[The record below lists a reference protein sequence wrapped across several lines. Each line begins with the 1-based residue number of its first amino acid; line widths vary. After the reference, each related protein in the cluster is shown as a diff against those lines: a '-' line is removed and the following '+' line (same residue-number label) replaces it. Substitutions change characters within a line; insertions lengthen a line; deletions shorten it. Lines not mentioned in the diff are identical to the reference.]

1 MSQSNQTENH
11 DQLVQTL
18 KQMPY
23 EILEN
28 KSVQYQDFLF
38 KLIIIGDTAV
48 GKSCLLHRLTNN
60 EFLTDHEVTV
70 GVEFGTLLVKL
81 EQQVF
86 KLQIWDTAG
95 QESFKSITKIFYR
108 GAHCIFLAYD
118 ITRLETFNNLNT
130 WYNEV
135 MDQSEPDV
143 ILFLVGNKLDMEDRR
158 EVSLD
163 RVEKFKREKNIHFHF
178 ETSAMTGENIEDL
191 FIMASKFLYHNFKDK
206 IAQLVSEFLFQFRCS
221 SDCILIC
228 ISKL

>member
-1 MSQSNQTENH
+1 MDSGTTGGNNAAGEENPQ
-11 DQLVQTL
+11 QLMEKL
-18 KQMPY
+18 SQMPY
-23 EILEN
+23 EILES

-38 KLIIIGDTAV
+38 KLIIIGDSAV

-60 EFLTDHEVTV
+60 EFMTDHEVTV

-118 ITRLETFNNLNT
+118 ITRLETFNNLAT

-135 MDQSEPDV
+135 MAQSEPDV
-143 ILFLVGNKLDMEDRR
+143 ILFLVGNKKDKEEER
-158 EVSLD
+158 EVTAD
-163 RVEKFKREKNIHFHF
+163 RVEKFKRDRGILFSF
-178 ETSAMTGENIEDL
+178 ETSAKTGENIENL
-191 FIMASKFLYHNFKDK
+191 FIFASKILYHNNKDR
-206 IAQLVSEFLFQFRCS
+206 IA
-221 SDCILIC
+221 
-228 ISKL
+228 